1 MPSPASTPSSTAGRS
16 TKMNKK
22 TKTIVLKLTSSL
34 LNRFP
39 GVATP
44 GDDQEAKSKASSSS
58 PTSSPTPVGPS
69 AASVDNA
76 SEPRSSPPV
85 AEAAATA
92 ESPKKKPGTPSKTG
106 TKRAAG
112 SDAGP
117 KPRARPGPKKKARL
131 DDGTVDSN
139 GRSTGPTTTGTHK
152 LGPKANQGAIN
163 AGLRA
168 LDRTGKPCRRW
179 ERKAFQLKSF
189 TGTAWQ
195 VRSWRA
201 PPRPKPADV
210 TMTDADTAAATPAD
224 DKNANNK
231 DNIAS
236 SAVAS
241 ERSNAG
247 ETATPSFPG
256 NAESSPAPVAAA
268 A

>member
-117 KPRARPGPKKKARL
+117 KPELDQVRRRRPDCRL
-131 DDGTVDSN
+131 TPGNRDDGTVDSN

-168 LDRTGKPCRRW
+168 LDRTGKPCR
-179 ERKAFQLKSF
+179 
-189 TGTAWQ
+189 TAWQ